1 MLSQIDEILDS
12 LAGNKY
18 FSVPCVLDMKSGY
31 HHIEI
36 AKDHKA
42 CTAFTVG
49 PIGFSEFN
57 K

>member
-18 FSVPCVLDMKSGY
+18 FNVLDMKSGY
-31 HHIEI
+31 HQIEI